1 MSDGK
6 RPNIIFV
13 LADNVGWGD
22 WSCYGGSTAT
32 PNIDKLAG
40 EGVRLTNYCVESE
53 CTPTRSAIMTGRQSV
68 RSGTYSVVPG
78 AGPIGMT
85 EWEYTIANLLS
96 DAGYS
101 TACYGKWHLGE
112 IEGRLPTDQGF
123 DEWWG
128 YRNSADECG
137 WTSYSNFQEMAK
149 KFDLYTPMIWEGEKG
164 GEQTAVRPMN
174 LALRPFLEELIT
186 DKTTNYI
193 KAHAK
198 DDEPF
203 FIYTAL
209 SHAHMPEAVHPDFD
223 RTDPSRLGPYA
234 DMIAEQDH
242 RVGQIVD
249 AVEQAGIS
257 DNTVIVFS
265 SDNSI
270 AGNPSIPYGGSTG
283 PFHGTF
289 FTPPY
294 EGSYRTG
301 AMVRWPGKVPA
312 GVVSD
317 EMLTAHDW
325 YKTFAAL
332 AGASDKVP
340 TDRPLDGVDASEFL
354 LGQSQESGR
363 ESYLFFGGNGELL
376 SMKYKNI
383 KMIHMYSDGIDQ
395 PYVSPQL
402 PLLFDLGSDPGETSN
417 LMHYRL
423 DNMYWAY
430 ALTQLAIEF
439 KLSTVEYPN
448 IKPGTVDFKGY
459 GGVKHFAD
467 EEFEKIGA
475 HRLAKY
481 PEPPRGPAP
490 LSPAQS
496 RIVGERP
503 KAGVPA

>member
-32 PNIDKLAG
+32 PNIDKLAS
-40 EGVRLTNYCVESE
+40 EGIRLTNYCVESE
-53 CTPTRSAIMTGRQSV
+53 CTPTRSAVMTGRQSV

-85 EWEYTIANLLS
+85 PWEYTIANLLS

-137 WTSYSNFQEMAK
+137 WTSYSNFQEMAE
-149 KFDLYTPMIWEGEKG
+149 KFHLYTPMIWEGEKG

-174 LALRPFLEELIT
+174 LELRPFLEELIT
-186 DKTTNYI
+186 DKTTDYI

-234 DMIAEQDH
+234 DMIAEQDY

-270 AGNPSIPYGGSTG
+270 AGSPAIPYGGSTG

-340 TDRPLDGVDASEFL
+340 TDRPMDGVDASEFL
-354 LGQSQESGR
+354 LGQSEQSGR

-383 KMIHMYSDGIDQ
+383 KMIMMYSDGIDQ
-395 PYVSPQL
+395 PYVKPQL

-417 LMHYRL
+417 LMFLRL

-430 ALTQLAIEF
+430 ALTKLAIEF

-448 IKPGTVDFKGY
+448 IKPGSEFKGY
-459 GGVKHFAD
+459 GGIKHLAD
-467 EEFEKIGA
+467 EEKEKIGA
-475 HRLAKY
+475 HMLAKY
-481 PEPPRGPAP
+481 PEPPMGPAP

-496 RIVGERP
+496 RPVAERP
-503 KAGVPA
+503 KAGAPA